1 MSEETEDILNMVES
15 LRVTSDEPEKCLD
28 RILKFLLIEQDEE
41 DLDQALEAAV
51 EKGMLGDLYDI
62 MTHTSNGTLCKVI
75 QILAELGKTES
86 IREPCV
92 IQGFIPILLQ
102 QLKSDDI
109 TMATQACRA
118 LGNICFE
125 NDLGRNAVDE
135 NDFKGILLFLPFQ
148 TWGGRHTAPQTIAC
162 GFLILLNVTNTH
174 DGLMQKAVDG
184 GALDVLDEYI
194 RYHQEDH
201 GLCNMVLLTVG
212 SFIDSEICRQKFSE
226 SSLLSTIVRLLD
238 THAGEVYQETVLD
251 LLINLSE
258 WDEVKDLLAETSLSN
273 NLIQIIQVNQGKLD
287 PESQQLIKMAS
298 DLLILLLTGD
308 KGAEAMFAN
317 GEGPV
322 FVESV
327 KWLEDEDSR
336 LQMAAVLAIGNFARN
351 DNHCQRLVEE
361 GIVEQLLE
369 LLKSH
374 RDHEADMTLHHAIL
388 SALRNLAIPA
398 RNKPALLMA
407 GVLETVLLLMSSET
421 MAVVFKLLGVLRML
435 VDGQETAALQLGT
448 DRLFMDRLVGWCEV
462 DEHAG
467 VQGEG
472 TRLLASLVKNGRS
485 VELMRNVIKCQ
496 GIPPL
501 VAMVSSEHLV
511 MQNEA
516 LVALTLICSTV
527 LDEAALPLKQSEL
540 TETISSLLGNKSTL
554 PEILCNTLTL
564 TKTLC
569 NAVSQSSPN
578 TLSCKLLVCAGRA
591 TDIPQSLRDEI
602 MTSGIPDIARQLSSH
617 EEEKVREA
625 ANTFLAIF
633 DDTTLER

>member
-1 MSEETEDILNMVES
+1 MSGGKSIDLNSVKYAEESEDILNMVES
-15 LRVTSDEPEKCLD
+15 LRLSSDEPEKCLD
-28 RILKFLLIEQDEE
+28 RILKFLLVEQDEE
-41 DLDQALEAAV
+41 DLDQALETAV
-51 EKGMLGDLYDI
+51 ENGMLGDLYDI
-62 MTHTSNGTLCKVI
+62 MTHTSDGTLCKVI
-75 QILAELGKTES
+75 QILAELGKTET

-92 IQGFIPILLQ
+92 MQGFVPILLQ
-102 QLKSDDI
+102 HLKSDDI
-109 TMATQACRA
+109 IMATQACRA

-125 NDLGRNAVDE
+125 NDIGRNAVDE
-135 NDFKGILLFLPFQ
+135 NDGILLLLKLLREHVKS
-148 TWGGRHTAPQTIAC
+148 TEDGADRLRTIAC
-162 GFLILLNVTNTH
+162 GFLLNVTNTH
-174 DGLMQKAVDG
+174 DSLMQKAVDG

-194 RYHQEDH
+194 RYHQQDH
-201 GLCNMVLLTVG
+201 GLCNMVLLTLG
-212 SFIDSEICRQKFSE
+212 SFIDS
-226 SSLLSTIVRLLD
+226 
-238 THAGEVYQETVLD
+238 
-251 LLINLSE
+251 
-258 WDEVKDLLAETSLSN
+258 DEVKDVLAETSLSN

-308 KGAEAMFAN
+308 KGAETMFAN

-322 FVESV
+322 FIESV

-361 GIVEQLLE
+361 GIVEHLVE
-369 LLKSH
+369 ILKEH
-374 RDHEADMTLHHAIL
+374 RDHEADMTLQHAIL

-407 GVLETVLLLMSSET
+407 GVLETVLLLLSSDT

-448 DRLFMDRLVGWCEV
+448 DRGFMDRLVGWCEV

-485 VELMRNVIKCQ
+485 VELMRNVVKCQ

-516 LVALTLICSTV
+516 LVALTLISSTV

-569 NAVSQSSPN
+569 SAVSESPPS
-578 TLSCKLLVCAGRA
+578 TLSCKLLACTGRV
-591 TDIPQSLRDEI
+591 TNMQQSLKEEI
-602 MTSGIPDIARQLSSH
+602 MTSGIVDIARQLSCH

-625 ANTFLAIF
+625 ANTFVAVLEEAP
-633 DDTTLER
+633 LER

>member
-15 LRVTSDEPEKCLD
+15 LRVTSAAPEKCLD
-28 RILKFLLIEQDEE
+28 RILGFLLVEQNED
-41 DLDQALEAAV
+41 DLDRALETAV

-62 MTHTSNGTLCKVI
+62 ITHTSDGALCKVI

-102 QLKSDDI
+102 YLQSNDI

-125 NDLGRNAVDE
+125 NDFGRNAVDE
-135 NDFKGILLFLPFQ
+135 HDGILLLLKLLREHVK
-148 TWGGRHTAPQTIAC
+148 TTEEGADRLRTIAC
-162 GFLILLNVTNTH
+162 GFLLNVTNTH
-174 DGLMQKAVDG
+174 DNLMQKAVDG

-194 RYHQEDH
+194 KYHLQDH
-201 GLCNMVLLTVG
+201 GLCNMVLLTLG
-212 SFIDSEICRQKFSE
+212 SFIDSEICRQKFLE
-226 SSLLSTIVRLLD
+226 SSLLSTIVGLLD
-238 THAGEVYQETVLD
+238 TQTGEVYQETVLD

-258 WDEVKDLLAETSLSN
+258 WDEVKDLLAENSLSN
-273 NLIQIIQVNQGKLD
+273 NLIKIIQVNQGKLD
-287 PESQQLIKMAS
+287 PDSQQLIKMAS

-308 KGAEAMFAN
+308 KGAETMFAN
-317 GEGPV
+317 GEGPL
-322 FVESV
+322 FIESV
-327 KWLEDEDSR
+327 KWLEEEDSR
-336 LQMAAVLAIGNFARN
+336 LQMSAVLAIGNFARN

-369 LLKSH
+369 ILKCH
-374 RDHEADMTLHHAIL
+374 RDHEADMTLQHAIL

-398 RNKPALLMA
+398 RNKPVLLMA
-407 GVLETVLLLMSSET
+407 GVLDTVLLLTSSET

-448 DRLFMDRLVGWCEV
+448 DRGFVDRLVGWCDV

-501 VAMVSSEHLV
+501 VVMVSSEHLV

-516 LVALTLICSTV
+516 LVALTLICSSV

-564 TKTLC
+564 TRTLC
-569 NAVSQSSPN
+569 NAE
-578 TLSCKLLVCAGRA
+578 
-591 TDIPQSLRDEI
+591 SLKEEI
-602 MTSGIPDIARQLSSH
+602 MTSGIVDIARQLSCH
-617 EEEKVREA
+617 DEDRVREA
-625 ANTFLAIF
+625 ANTFLAIL
-633 DDTTLER
+633 DESTLER

>member
-1 MSEETEDILNMVES
+1 MVES
-15 LRVTSDEPEKCLD
+15 LRLSSDEPEKCLD
-28 RILKFLLIEQDEE
+28 RILKFLLVEQDEE
-41 DLDQALEAAV
+41 DLDQALETAV
-51 EKGMLGDLYDI
+51 ENGMLGDLYDI
-62 MTHTSNGTLCKVI
+62 MTHTSDGTLCKVI
-75 QILAELGKTES
+75 QILAELGKTET

-92 IQGFIPILLQ
+92 MQGFVPILLQ
-102 QLKSDDI
+102 HLKSDDI
-109 TMATQACRA
+109 IMATQACRA

-125 NDLGRNAVDE
+125 NDIGRNAVDE
-135 NDFKGILLFLPFQ
+135 NDGILLLLKLLREHVKS
-148 TWGGRHTAPQTIAC
+148 TEDGADRLRTIAC
-162 GFLILLNVTNTH
+162 GFLLNVTNTH
-174 DGLMQKAVDG
+174 DSLMQKAVDG

-194 RYHQEDH
+194 RYHQQDH
-201 GLCNMVLLTVG
+201 GLCNMVLLTLG
-212 SFIDSEICRQKFSE
+212 SFIDSEICRQKFTE
-226 SSLLSTIVRLLD
+226 SSLLSTIVGLLD
-238 THAGEVYQETVLD
+238 SQTGEVYQETVLD

-258 WDEVKDLLAETSLSN
+258 WDEVKDVLAETSLSN

-308 KGAEAMFAN
+308 KGAETMFAN

-322 FVESV
+322 FIESV

-361 GIVEQLLE
+361 GIVEHLVE
-369 LLKSH
+369 ILKEH
-374 RDHEADMTLHHAIL
+374 RDHEADMTLQHAIL

-407 GVLETVLLLMSSET
+407 GVLETVLLLLSSDT

-448 DRLFMDRLVGWCEV
+448 DRGFMDRLVGWCEV

-485 VELMRNVIKCQ
+485 AELMRNVVKCQ

-516 LVALTLICSTV
+516 LVALTLISSTV

-569 NAVSQSSPN
+569 SAVSESPPS
-578 TLSCKLLVCAGRA
+578 TLSCKLLACTGRV
-591 TDIPQSLRDEI
+591 TNMQQSLKEEI
-602 MTSGIPDIARQLSSH
+602 MTSGIVDIARQLSCH

-625 ANTFLAIF
+625 ANTFVAVLEEAP
-633 DDTTLER
+633 LER